1 MACESI
7 VLNSVNVGRLN
18 PKLLDRALAAL
29 GWTSHGYGLISL
41 NDGRRITIRGASIAG
56 SLSDEELAQ
65 VAGRLKQAY
74 SAEVVKATATR
85 NGWALRQTGAFAY
98 EVVK

>member
-41 NDGRRITIRGASIAG
+41 NDGRR
-56 SLSDEELAQ
+56 
-65 VAGRLKQAY
+65 KQAY

>member
-56 SLSDEELAQ
+56 SL
-65 VAGRLKQAY
+65 RQAY